1 MKQEDDEISSSSSSS
16 GSDSENLSD
25 VLKSEASSEGVA
37 AEGGNASYD
46 SDESFEVVPQ
56 KRARGSG
63 SGKQRTSAGSS
74 TKSRASNGSGTTRK
88 SAKASAV
95 PALPRA
101 SKPIKPWQRTG
112 EPVVEGDVVV
122 PPRPLRKG
130 EKKMLKFRCAVTM
143 FATLNSIVLNAKI
156 LENTS

>member
-1 MKQEDDEISSSSSSS
+1 MNAHNEVADAGEETINEAIVRRSRRSLARKDYSMKQEDDEISSSSSSS

-63 SGKQRTSAGSS
+63 SGKQSGRRQPAKKKVKNSS
-74 TKSRASNGSGTTRK
+74 YGTKVS
-88 SAKASAV
+88 
-95 PALPRA
+95 
-101 SKPIKPWQRTG
+101 
-112 EPVVEGDVVV
+112 
-122 PPRPLRKG
+122 
-130 EKKMLKFRCAVTM
+130 
-143 FATLNSIVLNAKI
+143 
-156 LENTS
+156 